1 MIFRLKKLFFFKII
15 FNLLDKIIWVFIKII
30 PNKFLLY
37 LIKKRDFKKLR
48 IYFKNEKK
56 FLFKGKLFLY
66 LKIQDDKDIKFSSCL
81 SRSILGSIILN
92 LINVPNKIN
101 LGIIKSSS
109 NRKTAHAWL
118 TEIDGDM
125 TTFNKKHNCVKLTDL

>member
-1 MIFRLKKLFFFKII
+1 
-15 FNLLDKIIWVFIKII
+15 
-30 PNKFLLY
+30 
-37 LIKKRDFKKLR
+37 RDFKKLR